1 MAEEAKA
8 GEGAPDD
15 NQAAA
20 AGEEGADGDAEEEN
34 DEELKEDEAGYTV
47 LGNNRPTTKTVFS
60 MYSKSGINVK
70 SPILVTILT
79 FLTLKL

>member
-1 MAEEAKA
+1 MAEEAKG

-20 AGEEGADGDAEEEN
+20 GEEGADEDGEEEK

-60 MYSKSGINVK
+60 MYSKLSGILVK
-70 SPILVTILT
+70 SPILFTILT

>member
-1 MAEEAKA
+1 MAEEAKG

-20 AGEEGADGDAEEEN
+20 GEEGADEDGEEEK

-60 MYSKSGINVK
+60 MYSKSGLIGK
-70 SPILVTILT
+70 SPILVTVLT
-79 FLTLKL
+79 FLTFKL